1 MSNSGHKYVYSREKT
16 DDYAVSITRKRDRFF
31 RAFNTLEEA
40 INIRDR
46 VLQFYEEFSRIPSA
60 KEIGL
65 KRREHRLQTDSHN
78 ERHISLDETCGKRP
92 YRVLIVKN
100 RVSFVKNFSTLEEAI
115 KTRDEV
121 LDFFK
126 EFDRL
131 PNREEQETLFGVKF
145 KDLKNLSDKK
155 DSKSNTSKKNITF
168 DKSFNRYAIQ
178 ITRKGMKFYAVNQSL
193 EEAIELRDEVLEFY
207 RLYDRLPSKTEY
219 QASLKKGTLL

>member
-1 MSNSGHKYVYSREKT
+1 MSNSSHKHVYSREKT

-40 INIRDR
+40 LQVRDR
-46 VLQFYEEFSRIPSA
+46 VLQFYEESGRIPSA

-65 KRREHRLQTDSHN
+65 KRREHRLQTDSRN
-78 ERHISLDETCGKRP
+78 ERHISLDKTCGKRP
-92 YRVLIVKN
+92 YRVLIAKN
-100 RVSFVKNFSTLEEAI
+100 RASFVKNFSTLEEAI

-131 PNREEQETLFGVKF
+131 PNREEQETLFDVKF

-155 DSKSNTSKKNITF
+155 HSRSNTSMMNITF
-168 DKSFNRYAIQ
+168 DKSFDRYAIQ

-193 EEAIELRDEVLEFY
+193 EEAIKLRNEVLEFY

-219 QASLKKGTLL
+219 RASRKKGTLL

>member
-1 MSNSGHKYVYSREKT
+1 MSNSGYKYVYSREKT

-31 RAFNTLEEA
+31 RAFNTIEEA
-40 INIRDR
+40 LQVRDR

-60 KEIGL
+60 EEIGL
-65 KRREHRLQTDSHN
+65 KRREHRLQTDSRN

-100 RVSFVKNFSTLEEAI
+100 RASFVKNFSTLEEAI

-131 PNREEQETLFGVKF
+131 PNREEQEELFGVKF

-155 DSKSNTSKKNITF
+155 DSRSNTSKKNITF

-193 EEAIELRDEVLEFY
+193 EEAIKLRDEVLKFY
-207 RLYDRLPSKTEY
+207 KIYDRLPSKTEY

>member
-16 DDYAVSITRKRDRFF
+16 DDYSVSITRKRDRFF
-31 RAFNTLEEA
+31 RAFNTIEEA
-40 INIRDR
+40 INVRDKA
-46 VLQFYEEFSRIPSA
+46 LQFYDKFGRLPSV
-60 KEIGL
+60 KELGL
-65 KRREHRLQTDSHN
+65 KRREHRLQTDSRN

-155 DSKSNTSKKNITF
+155 DSRSNTSKKNITF

-193 EEAIELRDEVLEFY
+193 EEAIKLRDEVLEFY
-207 RLYDRLPSKTEY
+207 KIYDRLPSKTEY
-219 QASLKKGTLL
+219 RASRKKGTLL

>member
-1 MSNSGHKYVYSREKT
+1 MSNSGYKYVYSREKT

-40 INIRDR
+40 IELRDK
-46 VLQFYEEFSRIPSA
+46 VLQFYEEFGRLPSV

-65 KRREHRLQTDSHN
+65 RRREHRLKTDSRN
-78 ERHISLDETCGKRP
+78 ERHISLDGTCGKRP

-115 KTRDEV
+115 KMRDEV
-121 LDFFK
+121 LNFFK

-131 PNREEQETLFGVKF
+131 PNREEQETLFDVKF

-168 DKSFNRYAIQ
+168 DKSFDRYAIQ

-193 EEAIELRDEVLEFY
+193 EEAIKLRDEVLEFY
-207 RLYDRLPSKTEY
+207 KIYDRLPSKTEY